1 MGTRVVVAMSGGVD
15 SAVTAAL
22 LQDQGH
28 EVVGVTLKVWGHAA
42 GAPALD
48 TSHSCCTP
56 EHIEDARL
64 LAAHLGIPHYVLDV
78 EREFEAHVVTPFC
91 QEYAAGR
98 TPLPCAACNTEVKF
112 GSLLRRALA
121 WGAESVAT
129 GHYARTIVDP
139 ATGRVLLKRG
149 VDPEKDQTYFLYG
162 LTQSQLRR
170 VRFPLG
176 TMRKA
181 EVRAL
186 AARKGLRVANKPD
199 SQELCFLPTGDY
211 RDLLRD
217 RYPEVIRPGVIRDR
231 TGAVLGTHGGVPLY
245 TIGQRRG
252 LRIVPRGA
260 ESVATG
266 HYART
271 IVDPATGRVLLKRG
285 VDPEKDQTYFL
296 YGLTQS
302 QLRRVRFP
310 LGTMRKA
317 EVRALAARKGLRVAN
332 KPDSQELCFLP
343 TGDYRDLLRDRYP
356 EVIRPGVIRDRTGA
370 VLGTHGGVPLYT
382 IGQRRG
388 LRIGGHGP
396 YYVVAL
402 HPGRNEVVVGTEEDL
417 FADTLVAE
425 RVNFIPFER
434 FAGERPVL
442 AAIRYRHPP
451 REAAIKP
458 MADGQVLVQ
467 FAQPLRAITPGQ
479 AVVFTDREDPD
490 LVVGGGTIREV
501 SRRSLPVSPP

>member
-22 LQDQGH
+22 LQEQGH
-28 EVVGVTLKVWGHAA
+28 HVIGVTLKVWGRVDQ
-42 GAPALD
+42 APTEYAR
-48 TSHSCCTP
+48 HSCCTP
-56 EHIEDARL
+56 EPIEDARL
-64 LAAHLGIPHYVLDV
+64 MAAHLGIPHYLLNV
-78 EREFEAHVVTPFC
+78 EREFEAHVITPFC

-98 TPLPCAACNTEVKF
+98 TPLPCATCNTEVKF

-121 WGAESVAT
+121 W
-129 GHYARTIVDP
+129 
-139 ATGRVLLKRG
+139 
-149 VDPEKDQTYFLYG
+149 
-162 LTQSQLRR
+162 
-170 VRFPLG
+170 
-176 TMRKA
+176 
-181 EVRAL
+181 
-186 AARKGLRVANKPD
+186 
-199 SQELCFLPTGDY
+199 
-211 RDLLRD
+211 
-217 RYPEVIRPGVIRDR
+217 
-231 TGAVLGTHGGVPLY
+231 
-245 TIGQRRG
+245 
-252 LRIVPRGA
+252 GA

-442 AAIRYRHPP
+442 ATIRYRHPP

-479 AVVFTDREDPD
+479 AVVFYDGKDPD
-490 LVVGGGTIREV
+490 LVVGGGTIQEV
-501 SRRSLPVSPP
+501 LRRTPPNSLM

>member
-22 LQDQGH
+22 LQDQGY

-98 TPLPCAACNTEVKF
+98 TPLPCATCNTEVKF

-121 WGAESVAT
+121 W
-129 GHYARTIVDP
+129 
-139 ATGRVLLKRG
+139 
-149 VDPEKDQTYFLYG
+149 
-162 LTQSQLRR
+162 
-170 VRFPLG
+170 
-176 TMRKA
+176 
-181 EVRAL
+181 
-186 AARKGLRVANKPD
+186 
-199 SQELCFLPTGDY
+199 
-211 RDLLRD
+211 
-217 RYPEVIRPGVIRDR
+217 
-231 TGAVLGTHGGVPLY
+231 
-245 TIGQRRG
+245 
-252 LRIVPRGA
+252 GA

-442 AAIRYRHPP
+442 ATIRYRHPP
-451 REAAIKP
+451 REATIKP

-479 AVVFTDREDPD
+479 AVVFTDREAPD